1 MSTKTLGVVDRG
13 SGRQK
18 VGIKL
23 GSCELYPNYSNH
35 PNYPN
40 SLGMFQTKA
49 QMGVGGSELYVYSRS
64 PNFPL
69 LS

>member
-1 MSTKTLGVVDRG
+1 MSTIMLGVVGRG

-18 VGIKL
+18 VVIEW
-23 GSCELYPNYSNH
+23 GSGEVYPNY

-49 QMGVGGSELYVYSRS
+49 GFGDMEVSGYYRYLGDCED
-64 PNFPL
+64 F
-69 LS
+69 